1 MRADYADFDFIIQ
14 PGWNNSA
21 PEHWQSHWQQL
32 LGARRV
38 DNQEWN
44 TPRLEDW
51 LDGLDRAVDASRR
64 PVVVI
69 AHSLGCV
76 TVAHYAQRHPHKLAG
91 ALLVAP
97 ADVER
102 ASAPAALLPFA
113 PLPAEPLPFPARIV
127 ASDTDPFCRPLR
139 SARIASLWQAPLT
152 WLVDGGHINV
162 ASGHHQWEEGLAQ
175 LDALLDGVRAQAS
188 SGQHLRRA

>member
-21 PEHWQSHWQQL
+21 PDHWQSHWQQQ
-32 LGARRV
+32 LGACRV

-44 TPRLEDW
+44 APRLEDW
-51 LDGLDRAVDASRR
+51 LDGLDRAVDACRR

-102 ASAPAALLPFA
+102 ASAPAALSPFSPLPQQPLPFA
-113 PLPAEPLPFPARIV
+113 ARIV
-127 ASDTDPFCRPLR
+127 ASDSDPFCLPLR
-139 SARIASLWQAPLT
+139 SARIASLWRAPLT
-152 WLVDGGHINV
+152 WLVGAGHINA
-162 ASGHHQWEEGLAQ
+162 ASGHRQWEEGLAE
-175 LDALLDGVRAQAS
+175 LDALLHAVRAGQGGGAQRQQA
-188 SGQHLRRA
+188 

>member
-1 MRADYADFDFIIQ
+1 MRHDYADFDFIIQ

-21 PEHWQSHWQQL
+21 PEHWQSHWQHS

-38 DNQEWN
+38 DNEEWN

-51 LDGLDRAVDASRR
+51 LDGLDRAVEASRR

-102 ASAPAALLPFA
+102 ARAPPALLPFA
-113 PLPAEPLPFPARIV
+113 PLPAAPLPFAARIV
-127 ASDTDPFCRPLR
+127 ASDSDPFCLPLR
-139 SARIASLWQAPLT
+139 SARLASLWQAPLV
-152 WLVDGGHINV
+152 WLRHGGHINV
-162 ASGHHQWEEGLAQ
+162 ASGHHQWEEGLAE
-175 LDALLDGVRAQAS
+175 LDALLDAVSARQCGGAQ
-188 SGQHLRRA
+188 LRQA